1 MSEVHPLEEM
11 LKKIAD
17 AVRTDL
23 GPAYQEIVLSP
34 NMALAIAGK
43 LSLALANVASNKM
56 LDRTSQRVIKEWQD
70 NCIQQVYMSA
80 VSSCFQNKALLTK
93 IQNIMVT
100 AVATQK
106 DQKKE

>member
-1 MSEVHPLEEM
+1 MSDTHPLEDM

-17 AVRTDL
+17 AVQADL

-43 LSLALANVASNKM
+43 LSLALANVANNRM
-56 LDRTSQRVIKEWQD
+56 LDRSSQRMIKEWQD

-80 VSSCFQNKALLTK
+80 ISSCFMNKALLTK
-93 IQNIMVT
+93 IQNIILA
-100 AVATQK
+100 AVAAQNE
-106 DQKKE
+106 KE